1 MTINIWLLETS
12 QPIAHYNIKNA
23 YTKGGLYCVQ
33 SGDLVYK
40 YPLMNIFRIAETYD
54 VQGK

>member
-12 QPIAHYNIKNA
+12 QPIVHYNIKNS
-23 YTKGGLYCVQ
+23 YTKGGLYCVL

-40 YPLMNIFRIAETYD
+40 YPMMNIFRIAETYSATND
-54 VQGK
+54 